1 MMPRSIFRF
10 VIVVAVLAFAACP
23 ALAQTIQ
30 GTVRLSPNNVPAQ
43 EAIVECSGSGCSG
56 IKYTDRQG
64 KFSLY
69 VTSTGSYSI
78 TISYGGYK
86 TETRSVTLM
95 DRSQTEHMM
104 IQLKPDPK
112 AAGASTASA
121 SVVIDPKVPAPARKE
136 YEDGLKEVNAG
147 NVALAI
153 PHLEKAV
160 SLYPEFLQ
168 AHLLLGTAY
177 MDDKKWDKAET
188 SLRRAVELDAKK
200 ADGHF
205 ALGEMYYQQK
215 KYPEAE
221 KELLAGLQ
229 IQDNSWQGHYTL
241 ARVYMDTNAFDKAAP
256 QMEKANQ
263 LRPDYAEGHFLA
275 GNIYIKTRNAEGALK
290 SFEEYLRLAPKGKFA
305 PQVQNTVTKLKEILK
320 K

>member
-1 MMPRSIFRF
+1 MSRSICRLM
-10 VIVVAVLAFAACP
+10 IVSLGLAFAACP

-30 GTVRLSPNNVPAQ
+30 GTVRLSPSNEPAQ
-43 EAIVECSGSGCSG
+43 EAIVECSGGGCSG

-69 VTSTGSYSI
+69 VTSTGSYNI
-78 TISYGGYK
+78 TVSFAGYK

-95 DRSQTEHMM
+95 DRTQTEHMM

-112 AAGASTASA
+112 AAGAATVSA
-121 SVVIDPKVPAPARKE
+121 APAIDPKVPAPARKE
-136 YEDGLKEVNAG
+136 YEDGLKEINAG
-147 NVALAI
+147 KVAQAI

-188 SLRRAVELDAKK
+188 TLRRVIELDAKR
-200 ADGHF
+200 AEGHF
-205 ALGEMYYQQK
+205 ALGEMYYLQK

-221 KELLAGLQ
+221 KALLAGLQ

-241 ARVYMDTNAFDKAAP
+241 ARVYVDMNAFDKAAP
-256 QMEKANQ
+256 QIEKANQ
-263 LRPDYAEGHFLA
+263 LRPDFAEGHFLA
-275 GNIYIKTRNAEGALK
+275 GNIYIKTRNGEGALK

-305 PQVQNTVTKLKEILK
+305 PQVQNTVAKLKEILK